1 MKKEEISKINQS
13 FPDGSI
19 VDYKT
24 LSSFILEN
32 FENKQKKNIGFY
44 IFDLV
49 KDNVLYQLNDGI
61 YKFSTKKK
69 FKIDVPE
76 NIISTI
82 EPISLN
88 YPEVEICVW
97 ESNVFNQFMEM
108 QLFKNQVY
116 IEIEKGFEMLVFEE
130 LSKKVGFTILLK
142 PNVEEINKY
151 KFLEDVLVIKP
162 LLNKA
167 PTNRKRFAKRFG
179 FNVNYHGNQNSI
191 STPKIEKLLVDVFT
205 DNNLSFI
212 SENERFNF
220 YTNVLKTYTVN
231 FKTLLSY
238 ARNRNKKE
246 FIENYITNIIRFDIK
261 VGEFYDH

>member
-1 MKKEEISKINQS
+1 MKKVEISKIKES

-24 LSSFILEN
+24 LSRFILEN
-32 FENKQKKNIGFY
+32 FENKREKNIGFY

-49 KDNVLYQLNDGI
+49 KDNVIYQLNNGM
-61 YKFSTKKK
+61 YKLSSKKI
-69 FKIDVPE
+69 FRMEIPE
-76 NIISTI
+76 SIISYM
-82 EPISLN
+82 EPISLE

-108 QLFKNQVY
+108 QLFKNQIY
-116 IEIEKGFEMLVFEE
+116 IEVEKGFETLVFEKLLKSVE
-130 LSKKVGFTILLK
+130 FTILLK
-142 PNVEEINKY
+142 PDFEEINKY
-151 KFLEDVLVIKP
+151 SFLENVVIIKS

-205 DNNLSFI
+205 DSNLYFI
-212 SENERFNF
+212 GDNERNNF
-220 YTNVLKTYTVN
+220 YTNALKTYVVN
-231 FKTLLSY
+231 FKTLFSY

-246 FIENYITNIIRFDIK
+246 FIENYIKDIIRFDVNI
-261 VGEFYDH
+261 GEFYDN

>member
-1 MKKEEISKINQS
+1 MKKEEINKIKEY

-24 LSSFILEN
+24 LTSFILEN
-32 FENKQKKNIGFY
+32 FKNKQEKNIGFY

-82 EPISLN
+82 EPISLD

-97 ESNVFNQFMEM
+97 ESNLFNQFMEM
-108 QLFKNQVY
+108 QLFKNQIY
-116 IEIEKGFEMLVFEE
+116 IEVEKGFEMLVFEKM
-130 LSKKVGFTILLK
+130 SKIIGFTTLLK
-142 PNVEEINKY
+142 PSMEEINNY
-151 KFLEDVLVIKP
+151 KSIDNLLVLKP

-167 PTNRKRFAKRFG
+167 PTNRKRFTKRFG
-179 FNVNYHGNQNSI
+179 FNVNYHGNRNSI
-191 STPKIEKLLVDVFT
+191 STPKIEKILVDVFT

-212 SENERFNF
+212 SEKEKYNF
-220 YTNVLKTYTVN
+220 YINSLKNYTVN

-246 FIENYITNIIRFDIK
+246 LIEDYIKSVIRFDIN
-261 VGEFYDH
+261 VGEFYDY

>member
-1 MKKEEISKINQS
+1 MKKEEINKIKEY

-24 LSSFILEN
+24 LSRFILEN
-32 FENKQKKNIGFY
+32 FENKREKNIGFY

-49 KDNVLYQLNDGI
+49 KDNVIYQLNNGM
-61 YKFSTKKK
+61 YKLSSKKI
-69 FKIDVPE
+69 FRMEIPE
-76 NIISTI
+76 SIISYM
-82 EPISLN
+82 EPISLE

-108 QLFKNQVY
+108 QLFKNQIY
-116 IEIEKGFEMLVFEE
+116 IEVEKGFEMLVFEK
-130 LSKKVGFTILLK
+130 LSKNTGLTTLLK
-142 PNVEEINKY
+142 PSMEEISNY
-151 KFLEDVLVIKP
+151 KSLDNLLVLKP

-167 PTNRKRFAKRFG
+167 PTNRKRFTKQVG
-179 FNVNYHGNQNSI
+179 FNVNYHGNRNSI
-191 STPKIEKLLVDVFT
+191 STPKIEKILVDVFT

-212 SENERFNF
+212 SEKEKYNF
-220 YTNVLKTYTVN
+220 YFNSLKNYTVN

-246 FIENYITNIIRFDIK
+246 LIEDYIKNVIRFDIN
-261 VGEFYDH
+261 VGEFYDY